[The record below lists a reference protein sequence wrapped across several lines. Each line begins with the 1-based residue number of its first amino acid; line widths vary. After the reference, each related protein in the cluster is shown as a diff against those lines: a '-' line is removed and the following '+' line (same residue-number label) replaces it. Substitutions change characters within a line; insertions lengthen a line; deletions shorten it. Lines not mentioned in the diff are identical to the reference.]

1 MLVAAPA
8 DARASTSAPPATSTT
23 AWSSSETEGTAILV
37 VSEDLDEVLSLADR
51 ILVMY
56 EGEIIS
62 EVDPRTATVG
72 EIGLLMAGVRN
83 STRRQS
89 GPRRRG
95 AGRRSGDRSV
105 SLPEVR
111 IEKRLHQ
118 RRWLMVAVPFGSLV
132 VALAA
137 IAVLLTATGHSP
149 PTTFRRLFD
158 AGFLADGALGNTL
171 IAATP
176 LAFTGLAAAVAF
188 RMRLFNIGAE
198 GRLYLGAIGAAG
210 VGAATSH
217 SQCRARADLGQW

>member
-1 MLVAAPA
+1 MIV
-8 DARASTSAPPATSTT
+8 
-23 AWSSSETEGTAILV
+23 
-37 VSEDLDEVLSLADR
+37 
-51 ILVMY
+51 
-56 EGEIIS
+56 
-62 EVDPRTATVG
+62 
-72 EIGLLMAGVRN
+72 
-83 STRRQS
+83 
-89 GPRRRG
+89 
-95 AGRRSGDRSV
+95 
-105 SLPEVR
+105 PEVR

-198 GRLYLGAIGAAG
+198 GQLYLGAIGAAG
-210 VGAATSH
+210 MALLLAGQSTLVLVVAMVIGGAALGAAWGAIPGRPPCLPSH
-217 SQCRARADLGQW
+217 QRDHHLADAQLRRRARPQLPDLRQSFVLAGPSRGHGASCSRRGKCSRMPQRGR